1 MYNGLAQVE
10 AYERTR
16 RSSDAPDV
24 VTTVTVENATY
35 DTFGNQTRYR
45 ETTRTRGGGESNTR
59 VVERSGAAYDRQ
71 GLLRT
76 YVETVQDTASAELM
90 TRTERRETTYD
101 LMGRETGSVNLRHEA
116 GRAERVLETGE
127 RLMETM
133 NKWTTVVQT
142 GGRLTRRD

>member
-1 MYNGLAQVE
+1 M
-10 AYERTR
+10 
-16 RSSDAPDV
+16 
-24 VTTVTVENATY
+24 
-35 DTFGNQTRYR
+35 
-45 ETTRTRGGGESNTR
+45 
-59 VVERSGAAYDRQ
+59 
-71 GLLRT
+71 LRT
-76 YVETVQDTASAELM
+76 YVETVQDTASAELL

-142 GGRLTRRD
+142 GRTFNEAGLTTGMWRRRLTGRR